1 MSASVAPSVRPVF
14 RSRRRWGA
22 IIAGVALTAAVIA
35 YLLPLVLAV
44 GMSLKTSAELVQQPL
59 AWPTRL
65 TFENYET
72 VFAQMKYWRMVG
84 NTVLITLA
92 STVLVSL
99 VAPLAAYPLARVPSR
114 WTNAVYLLFVAGL
127 TIPFFMLMIP
137 VQLLLKALGLINT
150 YVGVILLYTT
160 LNLPLAVFFYTSFI
174 RSIPI
179 ELEEASAID
188 GCTPV
193 RTFWHIVLPMLQPV
207 TGTLAMFVTLS
218 VWNDFLLP
226 LVFLYSPDSRTIMVS
241 VASFIGEYGFN
252 PATLFP
258 AAVLASLP
266 LLIFFFFL
274 QRQIIAGVAS
284 GAVKG

>member
-1 MSASVAPSVRPVF
+1 MSASVAAQPQRVVR
-14 RSRRRWGA
+14 RRRRWGPV
-22 IIAGVALTAAVIA
+22 IAGVALSAVVVV
-35 YLLPLVLAV
+35 YLLPLLLAV

-65 TFENYET
+65 TFDNYAS
-72 VFAQMKYWRMVG
+72 VFAQMNYWRMVG

-92 STVLVSL
+92 STILVSL
-99 VAPLAAYPLARVPSR
+99 IAPLAAYPLARVPSR

-137 VQLLLKALGLINT
+137 VQLLMKALGLINT
-150 YVGVILLYTT
+150 YAGVILLYTT

-174 RSIPI
+174 RTIPR
-179 ELEEASAID
+179 ELEEAAAID

-193 RTFWHIVLPMLQPV
+193 QTFWHIVLPMLQPV

-241 VASFIGEYGFN
+241 VASFIGMYGFN
-252 PATLFP
+252 PASLFP

-266 LLIFFFFL
+266 LLLFFFFL
-274 QRQIIAGVAS
+274 QRQIIAGVAA